1 MNARRL
7 ALALCLLLALPAL
20 AHAGQ
25 DRRGDHGDRGGR
37 HHGAPAHGPVVVP
50 EGVSVPTWDQLT
62 PAQQKSVERL
72 RERWDTLPAS
82 QRVMALERAERR
94 ARWAAMTPEQRERI
108 REGMRN
114 YRDLPPELRETM
126 RESMRAMRA
135 LPEAER
141 RELFAK
147 WRALSPEQR
156 RAWLEAGGPGLVPQ
170 PAQAGGKAD

>member
-1 MNARRL
+1 MSRL
-7 ALALCLLLALPAL
+7 RILVALACLLLAQAAF
-20 AHAGQ
+20 AHG
-25 DRRGDHGDRGGR
+25 GDEHGGR
-37 HHGAPAHGPVVVP
+37 HHGGPHGGPVAMP
-50 EGVSVPTWDQLT
+50 EGVSVPNWDQLT

-94 ARWAAMTPEQRERI
+94 ARWEAMTPEQRERI

-114 YRDLPPELRETM
+114 YRELPPELRETM

-135 LPEAER
+135 LPEPER
-141 RELFAK
+141 KALLSK

-170 PAQAGGKAD
+170 PAEAGGPTQ

>member
-1 MNARRL
+1 MSRL
-7 ALALCLLLALPAL
+7 RILVALACLLLAQAAF
-20 AHAGQ
+20 AHV
-25 DRRGDHGDRGGR
+25 DEERGAR
-37 HHGAPAHGPVVVP
+37 HHGGPHGGPVVVP
-50 EGVSVPTWDQLT
+50 EGVSVPNWDQLT

-94 ARWAAMTPEQRERI
+94 ARWEAMTPEQRERI

-114 YRDLPPELRETM
+114 YRELPPELRETM

-135 LPEAER
+135 LPEPER
-141 RELFAK
+141 KALLSK

-170 PAQAGGKAD
+170 PAEAGGPTQ